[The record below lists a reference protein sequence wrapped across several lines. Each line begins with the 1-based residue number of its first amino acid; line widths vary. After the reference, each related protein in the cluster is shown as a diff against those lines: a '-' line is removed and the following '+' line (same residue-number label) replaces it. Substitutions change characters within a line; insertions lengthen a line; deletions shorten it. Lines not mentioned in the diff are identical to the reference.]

1 MIIIQGLCGRGRI
14 PRGARNV
21 SREMEEGEDRQGLP
35 PLSRRLP
42 PDATGLRRALQGQH
56 EKAGAKGN
64 GAAASMLKTEP
75 KGLAPNKSSNQW
87 ITRPVLG
94 LVS

>member
-1 MIIIQGLCGRGRI
+1 MPQERWEKVRI
-14 PRGARNV
+14 
-21 SREMEEGEDRQGLP
+21 
-35 PLSRRLP
+35 
-42 PDATGLRRALQGQH
+42 
-56 EKAGAKGN
+56 AKGSHHHLEGN

>member
-1 MIIIQGLCGRGRI
+1 MVVIQGLCGKGHI
-14 PRGARNV
+14 PRRARK
-21 SREMEEGEDRQGLP
+21 GE
-35 PLSRRLP
+35 LSMPQERW
-42 PDATGLRRALQGQH
+42 
-56 EKAGAKGN
+56 EKARIAKGSHHHLEGN
-64 GAAASMLKTEP
+64 GAAASNCAAASMLKTEP